1 MKLWLVLRSYG
12 VANLRTFL
20 RSHVKMA
27 KHFQGL
33 IGMDN
38 RFEIVVPRTFAMV
51 CFRLKPTEILRQKIV
66 ENDYIE
72 AQTNEINA
80 KLLESVNAS
89 GKIYMTHA
97 VVGGVYMIRF
107 AVGATLTEER
117 HVTGAWKVVLEHT
130 DAILGSLGG
139 KATVHDIAKENFLD
153 H

>member
-51 CFRLKPTEILRQKIV
+51 CFRLKPAAIFNQIV
-66 ENDYIE
+66 DNDWIE

-117 HVTGAWKVVLEHT
+117 HVTGAWKVVQEHT
-130 DAILGSLGG
+130 DAILGAWDGDSC
-139 KATVHDIAKENFLD
+139 
-153 H
+153 